1 MAGQVY
7 EFHCKACGHA
17 FAGAWEV
24 ISRQPTCPNCR
35 TYGQLTDANGRPV
48 GGGKQNVVRV
58 PQPGKRAAPYASQ
71 QQHGAADDYE
81 DDVVEVRA
89 DVVYGGKSSKNL
101 VTTVI
106 LVILGIGIALT
117 LWFIVSVFK
126 GDRTE
131 EARQQREVVQDPK
144 EFERAID
151 EAVGKVRALLK
162 TVPDAEVQE
171 TTNFD
176 EAIKAIQAG
185 GGVTPGWSAPPKP
198 GQPFAVHGFLIKA
211 PIKQRNNPDKV
222 TMSYGFVMLLYY
234 KTSGE
239 VSGADSEIKRD
250 IGGDKRNYS
259 IYSNPSV
266 WYVTYAGYDY
276 GGVVKDA
283 IDKAMKLGTPV
294 PRQFTDR
301 TGSTLREDLK

>member
-17 FAGAWEV
+17 FAGAWDV
-24 ISRQPTCPNCR
+24 VSRQPTCPKCR

-58 PQPGKRAAPYASQ
+58 QHPGARAAPYASAQ
-71 QQHGAADDYE
+71 PQGQE
-81 DDVVEVRA
+81 DEFVEVRA

-101 VTTVI
+101 VTTVV
-106 LVILGIGIALT
+106 LVVLGIGIVLT

-144 EFERAID
+144 EFERSID
-151 EAVGKVRALLK
+151 EAVGKVRTLLK
-162 TVPDAEVQE
+162 NVPDAEVQE
-171 TTNFD
+171 TTNFE
-176 EAIKAIQAG
+176 EAIQSIQDS
-185 GGVTPGWSAPPKP
+185 GGVPPGWSAPPKP
-198 GQPFAVHGFLIKA
+198 GQPFGVHGFLIKA
-211 PIKQRNNPDKV
+211 PIRSRNNPDKV

-239 VSGADSEIKRD
+239 VTSADAEVKRE

-259 IYSNPSV
+259 IYSNPTV
-266 WYVTYAGYDY
+266 WYLTYAGYDY
-276 GGVVKDA
+276 GGIVKDA
-283 IDKAMKLGTPV
+283 IDKAMKMGTPV

-301 TGSTLREDLK
+301 TGATLREDLK

>member
-1 MAGQVY
+1 MPGQVY

-17 FAGAWEV
+17 FAGAWDAV
-24 ISRQPTCPNCR
+24 SRQPTCPKCR
-35 TYGQLTDANGRPV
+35 TYGQLTDANGSPV

-58 PQPGKRAAPYASQ
+58 QHPGAGTPYASSQ
-71 QQHGAADDYE
+71 QYGGGAEEDY
-81 DDVVEVRA
+81 VEVRA
-89 DVVYGGKSSKNL
+89 DVVYGAKSSKNL

-106 LVILGIGIALT
+106 LVVLGIGIVLT

-144 EFERAID
+144 EFERSID
-151 EAVGKVRALLK
+151 EAVGKVRALLN

-176 EAIKAIQAG
+176 DAIKAIQAAG
-185 GGVTPGWSAPPKP
+185 GASPGWSAPPKP
-198 GQPFAVHGFLIKA
+198 GQPFAVHGFVIKA

-239 VSGADSEIKRD
+239 VSSADSEIKREL
-250 IGGDKRNYS
+250 GGDKRNYS
-259 IYSNPSV
+259 IYSNPAV

-276 GGVVKDA
+276 GGVVKDK

-294 PRQFTDR
+294 TRQFTDR
-301 TGSTLREDLK
+301 TGATLREDLK